1 MINEMAIT
9 VLRQYFAYDLLDS
22 RSFSITLDIT
32 MKITEKQP
40 FLLLPVSGYI
50 GDLKITDS
58 EGKNMI
64 ILSDHEFENQFE
76 LSMDKIKEQYLKK
89 LNENPSNR
97 IKQITKKYRVI
108 AILFNDKNSDEYY
121 EKIKVQ
127 WKDEAIIKDN
137 GWISKYSEIPIYLPR
152 YGFKQNS
159 SSAIYLSIRTDS
171 KHKILEPPIITN
183 WKKKNKLKFI
193 TILNSVNHKIYRF
206 KETEEPQLV
215 QINVKMGLP
224 NTVTKWARLGLVS
237 AIVVPISLILFTL
250 IVGNVPSFTFEL
262 MAGVIA
268 LLIGERVL
276 IFRDIPLMKKWSSIH
291 LGLAIWC
298 VIVLISLMFITEFI
312 KLINV

>member
-1 MINEMAIT
+1 MAIT

-22 RSFSITLDIT
+22 RTFSVTLDIT

-40 FLLLPVSGYI
+40 FLLLPIKGYVA
-50 GDLKITDS
+50 DLKITDS

-64 ILSDHEFENQFE
+64 ILSDHEFEEQFG
-76 LSMDKIKEQYLKK
+76 LSMDKIKEQYLER
-89 LNENPSNR
+89 LNKNPSNR

-108 AILFNDKNSDEYY
+108 AILFNDKISNEYY
-121 EKIKVQ
+121 EKIKIQ
-127 WKDEAIIKDN
+127 WKDEAVIKNN

-159 SSAIYLSIRTDS
+159 ASAIYLSIRTDT
-171 KHKILEPPIITN
+171 KHKIIEKPVISN
-183 WKKKNKLKFI
+183 WKKKKKLEFV

-206 KETEEPQLV
+206 KETEKPQLI

-224 NTVTKWARLGLVS
+224 NTVTKWAKLGLVS
-237 AIVVPISLILFTL
+237 AIVVPISLVLFTL
-250 IVGNVPSFTFEL
+250 ITGKIPSSTFEL

-291 LGLAIWC
+291 LCLAIWC
-298 VIVLISLMFITEFI
+298 IIILISLMFIPDII
-312 KLINV
+312 KLTNV